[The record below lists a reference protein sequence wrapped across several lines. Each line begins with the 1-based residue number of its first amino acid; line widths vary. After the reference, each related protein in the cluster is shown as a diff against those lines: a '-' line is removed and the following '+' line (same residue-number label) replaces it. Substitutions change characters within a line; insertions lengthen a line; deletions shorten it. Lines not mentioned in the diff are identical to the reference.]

1 MFKFYI
7 SSLVKW
13 YPLLAKNH
21 LNFTITLKYSQLQ
34 DLFSFGKWDRH
45 EKHFISQN
53 VERIVLQISLLSLHY
68 IIFHIFPLVF
78 VFVRTFFSFS
88 FLRIHTNV
96 LSYIHGANLI
106 HVNDQS
112 HINMEP
118 TSQLQLML
126 YIHQATC
133 EYRMII

>member
-34 DLFSFGKWDRH
+34 DLFSFCKWDRH

-78 VFVRTFFSFS
+78 VSVWTFFLIFIS
-88 FLRIHTNV
+88 TYT
-96 LSYIHGANLI
+96 YIHGANLI

-118 TSQLQLML
+118 TTQLQLML

-133 EYRMII
+133 EYRMIM

>member
-7 SSLVKW
+7 SSLEKW
-13 YPLLAKNH
+13 NPLLAKNH

-34 DLFSFGKWDRH
+34 DLFSFCKWDRH

-78 VFVRTFFSFS
+78 VSVWTFFLIYISTYTYECFI
-88 FLRIHTNV
+88 LHTWSQSYTCKWSISYKHGTYNTVTANV
-96 LSYIHGANLI
+96 IYTP
-106 HVNDQS
+106 S
-112 HINMEP
+112 HMWV
-118 TSQLQLML
+118 
-126 YIHQATC
+126 
-133 EYRMII
+133 

>member
-78 VFVRTFFSFS
+78 VSVWTFFLIFIS
-88 FLRIHTNV
+88 TYT
-96 LSYIHGANLI
+96 YIHGANLI

-118 TSQLQLML
+118 TTQLQLML